1 MKKLIEFALRQRGA
15 VSFGVGALLL
25 FGLFS
30 LTRIPFDAFP
40 DLTGVR
46 VDVATVAPGLA
57 PEEVEQLVTYPLESS
72 LMGLPGVTG
81 VRSVSKSGLALITV
95 PFPDGTDIYFART
108 LVQQRLAEAKGALPA
123 GVEPQMGPVST
134 PMGELYQY
142 TVTSD
147 SMSIT
152 DLKALHDYTIRPRLR
167 TVPGVSDVNS
177 WGGRIEQV
185 QVEVDPA
192 KLAARNLTL
201 ADVHRALANNNLSFG
216 GAYLE
221 NAGTRY
227 TVRGVGRLNDTSEI
241 RQVAIATP
249 GGVPVRIGDVAV
261 VRQGAMP
268 RFGAVTQNGTHEV
281 VAGMVLKLK
290 GEDSKKVIDAVT
302 ARLDEIRAALPR
314 HVKITPFYDQTELVG
329 RTTHTITKNL
339 IEGGL
344 LVIIVLFAFLRN
356 VRASLIVASV
366 IPLSMLVAF
375 GGMYLFGYSANLMS
389 LGALDFGLI
398 VDGAIVMVENF
409 VHRLEKAEASR
420 NGTPLDTAQ
429 RFALFR
435 DASIEV
441 GRPILFGI
449 AIIVAVYIP
458 IFALEG
464 MEGRMFKPMAFTV
477 VCAVLGSLLLALVF
491 VPAASLALL
500 HHVHTE
506 PIQLEER
513 LRDRYRRALEWTFT
527 HGKPIVGTAA
537 VLIVISM
544 YSLTKIGSEF
554 MPKLDEGAILINTR
568 RTPSISLADATKLSM
583 LAENVVKKFPE
594 VVTVV
599 TKEGRPD
606 LATEAMGLYEGDLYV
621 ILKPRDEWKTAA
633 DPEALVTAFDSALKQ
648 VPGLWVSF
656 TQPLAMRLDEAES
669 GIRTDLGVKVVGPDL
684 ERNGQIAARIRRV
697 LASTP
702 GSADVGVEVSEGT
715 GQVRVT
721 PRRDALAQ
729 FGLSV
734 SDVRDAMN
742 LSLGAETATEM
753 VKGPRR
759 IGVTV
764 RYPDAQRNDLME
776 LSRLTVRSSAGALVP
791 LSSIADVES
800 GTGPE
805 LIGHED
811 AQRRTLVLANVRGR
825 DLGGFVAEVQSRVL
839 REVPLPSGTFLEWG
853 GQFENQQR
861 AMKRLRLVVPLA
873 LALIVGLLYLS
884 FRSGWLTALIL
895 TNVPFAL
902 VGGVAMLWIRGLN
915 LSLSASVGF
924 IALFGIAVLNGVVLI
939 SAMNALRAAGKS
951 VDEAV
956 RLGAADRLRPVIM
969 TALVASLGF
978 VPMALSTSPGSEV
991 QRPLASVVIG
1001 GLVTSTMLTLFVLP
1015 LLYRALNRWRE
1026 RSGVQQQA
1034 APAPAPLPVAAVLHH

>member
-1 MKKLIEFALRQRGA
+1 MRRLIEFALRQRGL
-15 VSFGVGALLL
+15 VTLGVGMLTL

-30 LTRIPFDAFP
+30 LSRIPLDAFP
-40 DLTGVR
+40 DLTGIR
-46 VDVATVAPGLA
+46 VDVATTAPGLA
-57 PEEVEQLVTYPLESS
+57 PEEVEQLVTYPIESA
-72 LMGLPGVTG
+72 LMGLPGVSG
-81 VRSVSKSGLALITV
+81 VRSVSKSALSLITV
-95 PFPDGTDIYFART
+95 PFPDGTDVYFART

-123 GVEPQMGPVST
+123 GIEPQMGPVST

-142 TVTSD
+142 TVSSD
-147 SMSIT
+147 SMTLSE
-152 DLKALHDYTIRPRLR
+152 LKALHDYTIRPRLR
-167 TVPGVSDVNS
+167 TLAGVSDVNS
-177 WGGRIEQV
+177 WGGSIEQV

-192 KLAARNLTL
+192 QLAARNLTL
-201 ADVHRALANNNLSFG
+201 EDVQRALAQNNLSFG

-221 NAGTRY
+221 SAGTRY
-227 TVRGVGRLNDTSEI
+227 TVRGTGRLNDTSEI
-241 RQVAIATP
+241 SQVSIPVA
-249 GGVPVRIGDVAV
+249 GGVPVRISDIGV
-261 VRQGAMP
+261 VRLGSLP
-268 RFGAVTQNGTHEV
+268 RYGAVTENASREV
-281 VAGMVLKLK
+281 VAGMVLKLQ
-290 GEDSKKVIDAVT
+290 GEDSKAVIDVVT
-302 ARLDEIRAALPR
+302 KRLDEIRAALPA
-314 HVKITPFYDQTELVG
+314 HVRITPFYDQTELVD
-329 RTTHTITKNL
+329 RTTFTITKNL
-339 IEGGL
+339 VEGGL
-344 LVIIVLFAFLRN
+344 LVVIVLFAFLRN

-375 GGMYLFGYSANLMS
+375 GGMYLYGYSANLMS

-409 VHRLEKAEASR
+409 VHRLEKAEHAGDGSAIGDAR
-420 NGTPLDTAQ
+420 

-435 DASIEV
+435 DAAIEV

-477 VCAVLGSLLLALVF
+477 VCAVLGSLVLALVF
-491 VPAASLALL
+491 VPAVSLSLLKHVTTKPIAAEVKLRARYQSAL
-500 HHVHTE
+500 
-506 PIQLEER
+506 Q
-513 LRDRYRRALEWTFT
+513 WTFR
-527 HGKPIVGTAA
+527 HGTPIVAGGV
-537 VLIVISM
+537 VLIVVSLF
-544 YSLTKIGSEF
+544 SLTRIGSEF

-568 RTPSISLADATKLSM
+568 RTPSISLADATKLSL
-583 LAENVVKKFPE
+583 LAEAVVKKFPE

-621 ILKPRDEWKTAA
+621 ILRPRDEWTTAD
-633 DPEALVTAFDSALKQ
+633 DPEGLVAAFDSALVK

-669 GIRTDLGVKVVGPDL
+669 GIRTDLGIKVVGPDL
-684 ERNGQIAARIRRV
+684 DRNGQVAARIRRV
-697 LASTP
+697 LASVP

-721 PRRDALAQ
+721 PKREALAQ

-734 SDVRDAMN
+734 ADVRDALN
-742 LSLGAETATEM
+742 LSLGAEVATEI
-753 VKGPRR
+753 VRGPRR
-759 IGVTV
+759 IGVAV
-764 RYPDAQRNDLME
+764 RYPDAQRNDLTA
-776 LSRLTVRSSAGALVP
+776 LSRLVVRAPGGALVP
-791 LSSIADVES
+791 LSSVADVEP

-811 AQRRTLVLANVRGR
+811 AQRRTLVLSNVRGR
-825 DLGGFVAEVQSRVL
+825 DLGGFVEEVQSRVA
-839 REVPLPSGTFLEWG
+839 REVPMPAGTFLEWG

-873 LALIVGLLYLS
+873 LALIIGLLYAS
-884 FRSGWLTALIL
+884 FHDAWLTALIL

-902 VGGVAMLWIRGLN
+902 VGGVAALWLRGLN

-939 SAMNALRAAGKS
+939 SAINALRAGGHG
-951 VDEAV
+951 VEDAV
-956 RLGAADRLRPVIM
+956 RQGAADRLRPVIM

-991 QRPLASVVIG
+991 QRPLATVVIG
-1001 GLVTSTMLTLFVLP
+1001 GLVTSTLLTLFVLP
-1015 LLYRALNRWRE
+1015 LLYRALSHWRE
-1026 RSGVQQQA
+1026 GQPARAMRRVEGEA
-1034 APAPAPLPVAAVLHH
+1034 AA